1 MASGFFVDEFRW
13 QAYKSLMRYFLKEKI
28 SRPLY
33 LPNGAKAPFE
43 SVGGDYGL
51 LATEDTYVTTELD
64 KAVKMHVGGVVPLT
78 EQEYGEWQ
86 TKKKLSDQSLNSS
99 QPKDREVMGP
109 IPFQQLQAIRAAG
122 AAAVVSGVAP
132 GQPTVVAGPGRA
144 QQQANQQKVEPLAT
158 PSQFSKPKVGK
169 IPKSP
174 SISPVAHPS
183 PAPPAAMS
191 AIGGPEASRPIGAP

>member
-1 MASGFFVDEFRW
+1 
-13 QAYKSLMRYFLKEKI
+13 MRYFLKEKL

-51 LATEDTYVTTELD
+51 VATEDEYLTKELD
-64 KAVKMHVGGVVPLT
+64 KAVKMHVGGIVALT
-78 EQEYGEWQ
+78 AEEYNSWIE
-86 TKKKLSDQSLNSS
+86 KKKASEQSSNSS

-122 AAAVVSGVAP
+122 AAAVVSGIAP

-158 PSQFSKPKVGK
+158 PSQFSKPKVGR
-169 IPKSP
+169 IPKAPASLFP
-174 SISPVAHPS
+174 PDS
-183 PAPPAAMS
+183 PAPAPAS
-191 AIGGPEASRPIGAP
+191 

>member
-1 MASGFFVDEFRW
+1 
-13 QAYKSLMRYFLKEKI
+13 MRHYLKEKL

-51 LATEDTYVTTELD
+51 VATQDDYLTKELD
-64 KAVKMHVGGVVPLT
+64 KAVKMHVGGIVPLT
-78 EQEYGEWQ
+78 AEEYESWVE
-86 TKKKLSDQSLNSS
+86 KKKASEQSLNSS
-99 QPKDREVMGP
+99 QPKDREILGP

-122 AAAVVSGVAP
+122 AAAVVSGMAP

-169 IPKSP
+169 VPKAP
-174 SISPVAHPS
+174 A
-183 PAPPAAMS
+183 PAPPAPLP
-191 AIGGPEASRPIGAP
+191 AIGGTEAAKPIGVP